1 MDNSNHR
8 PRLRKG
14 RRMPLNVTL
23 SPHIVRALA
32 KIGGGNRSA
41 AIEKLVDEHLERQQT
56 LADAQP
62 EVA

>member
-1 MDNSNHR
+1 
-8 PRLRKG
+8 
-14 RRMPLNVTL
+14 MPLNVTL